1 MGVVVVQ
8 GVEGRRMGDG
18 IEEGF
23 EPCGAGFRERSQD
36 DITRLRFEVVDDFQE
51 ARHHRPSAV
60 VVGTVFCHTC
70 FHQSFSDANRFI
82 SGAVVEVECGGEGR
96 QSFRSEVK
104 TDGRGEFKVNLPFSV
119 ARGVKK
125 IRGCSVEVISSGEP
139 SCAVASAAAATS
151 SIRFKEM
158 KEGSHVFSAGV
169 FTFRPLK
176 QPEELC
182 NQKTEKLP
190 QILDPPL
197 GPGIPLVPPVSNLPI
212 TPIPVIPPF
221 GPGIIPLIPPRKVK
235 EQQVEPSIFPP
246 FGILPPNPLLP
257 PPSLLPPNPFFPPP
271 SIIPPVIP
279 SPPPSIFPPLFPSPP
294 PSIFPPILP
303 SPPSPPPSIF
313 PPLFPSPPSPPPS
326 LFPPFPR
333 PIFPP
338 IPGLTPS
345 PPPPPPPSPFFPF
358 PLPPF
363 PFQPSP
369 GTPPPELISSAQN
382 NP

>member
-1 MGVVVVQ
+1 MISISRVFCLWVVFFLGSILSYGV
-8 GVEGRRMGDG
+8 
-18 IEEGF
+18 
-23 EPCGAGFRERSQD
+23 S
-36 DITRLRFEVVDDFQE
+36 E

-70 FHQSFSDANRFI
+70 FHQSFSDASRFI
-82 SGAVVEVECGGEGR
+82 SGAAVAVECGGEGR
-96 QSFRSEVK
+96 QSFREEVK

-119 ARGVKK
+119 ARGEKK
-125 IRGCSVEVISSGEP
+125 IRGCSVRVISSGEP
-139 SCAVASAAAATS
+139 SCAVASAAATS
-151 SIRFKEM
+151 SIRLKER
-158 KEGSHVFSAGV
+158 KGGSDVFSAGV

-176 QPEELC
+176 QPELC
-182 NQKTEKLP
+182 NQK
-190 QILDPPL
+190 ILDPPASNLPLTPIPGVPQLPVPPL
-197 GPGIPLVPPVSNLPI
+197 GPGIPLVPPVSNLPLP
-212 TPIPVIPPF
+212 PIPGIPGVPPL
-221 GPGIIPLIPPRKVK
+221 GPLIPLIPPAAPREVK
-235 EQQVEPSIFPP
+235 EQQVEPSILPP

-271 SIIPPVIP
+271 SIIPPIIP

-326 LFPPFPR
+326 IFPPFPR

-345 PPPPPPPSPFFPF
+345 PPPPPPSPFFPF
-358 PLPPF
+358 PFPPF

-369 GTPPPELISSAQN
+369 GTPPPEVISSAQK